1 MYMLKKKKL
10 ITLCIILLIISALTI
25 WIAWGNTALQL
36 TEYTI
41 TSPKLSNEFDGFR
54 IAQVS
59 DLHNTEIG
67 DGNEKLLKM
76 IDDTKPDI
84 IVLTGDIID
93 SRKTDIEIALAF
105 TKEAVKIA
113 PCYYITGN
121 HESNVEEC
129 DTFKGGLISQGITV
143 LENESVY
150 IEKADGKIR
159 LIGVIDPLFS
169 TDNESHSSVIMKN
182 TLDSLNI
189 NGDFFTVLLSHR
201 PELFKVYKEYPID
214 LVLSGHAHGGQFR
227 LPFIGGVFV
236 PSQGLFPEYDA
247 GLFYENGT
255 SMIISRG
262 IGNSV
267 IPVRINNRPEV
278 VLIELKKSTD

>member
-1 MYMLKKKKL
+1 MPKLTKKKL
-10 ITLCIILLIISALTI
+10 IILSVLLVIFSALTI

-41 TSPKLSNEFDGFR
+41 TSDKLPYGFDGFR
-54 IAQVS
+54 IIQVS

-67 DGNEKLLKM
+67 DKNEKLLEM
-76 IDDTKPDI
+76 ITSAKPDI
-84 IVLTGDIID
+84 IVFTGDIID
-93 SRKTDIEIALAF
+93 SRKTDIDIALAF
-105 TKEAVKIA
+105 AKEAVKIA

-121 HESNVEEC
+121 HESNVEEY

-143 LENESVY
+143 LENKSVY
-150 IEKADGKIR
+150 IEKSNDKIC
-159 LIGVIDPLFS
+159 LIGVSDPLFS

-182 TLDSLNI
+182 TLDLMNI
-189 NGDFFTVLLSHR
+189 KGDYFTVLLSHR

-227 LPFIGGVFV
+227 IPFLGGVFV
-236 PSQGLFPEYDA
+236 PSQGLFPEYDS
-247 GLFYENGT
+247 GMFYENGT

-278 VLIELKKSTD
+278 VLIELKKSH

>member
-1 MYMLKKKKL
+1 MPKLTKKKL
-10 ITLCIILLIISALTI
+10 IILSVLLVIFSALTI
-25 WIAWGNTALQL
+25 WIAWGNSALLL
-36 TEYTI
+36 TEYTVD
-41 TSPKLSNEFDGFR
+41 SSKLPPEFDSFR
-54 IAQVS
+54 IVQIS

-67 DGNEKLLKM
+67 DKNEKLIKM
-76 IDDTKPDI
+76 ITDARPDI
-84 IVLTGDIID
+84 IVFTGDIID
-93 SRKTDIEIALAF
+93 SRKTDMDIALAF

-121 HESNVEEC
+121 HESNVEEY
-129 DTFKGGLISQGITV
+129 DTFKSDLISQGITV
-143 LENESVY
+143 LENKSVY
-150 IEKADGKIR
+150 IEKSNDKIC
-159 LIGVIDPLFS
+159 LIGVSDPLFS
-169 TDNESHSSVIMKN
+169 TDDELHSSLIMKN
-182 TLDSLNI
+182 TLDSLDI
-189 NGDFFTVLLSHR
+189 SEDCFTVLLSHR

-236 PSQGLFPEYDA
+236 PSQGLFPKYDA

-278 VLIELKKSTD
+278 VLIELKKSH